1 MKLHEHI
8 RFLFVDRHSY
18 MGAMWWYSEKQWLA
32 LPDDLKPM
40 VAAGFRTLARA
51 TRDAAASRE
60 APALQAFAAAGGV
73 VDVATPDQRAEFRA
87 ATSGL
92 RDWYVRRY
100 GRLWLDRLDAA
111 VAACELK
118 TGDAG

>member
-1 MKLHEHI
+1 
-8 RFLFVDRHSY
+8 
-18 MGAMWWYSEKQWLA
+18 
-32 LPDDLKPM
+32 M
-40 VAAGFRTLARA
+40 VAEGFHTLARA
-51 TRDAAASRE
+51 TREAAASRE
-60 APALQAFAAAGGV
+60 APALRTFAAAGGV
-73 VDVATPDQRAEFRA
+73 VDVATADQRAEFRA

-118 TGDAG
+118 TGGAG

>member
-1 MKLHEHI
+1 MVVLGKRWH
-8 RFLFVDRHSY
+8 
-18 MGAMWWYSEKQWLA
+18 A

-40 VAAGFRTLARA
+40 VVEGFRALALA
-51 TRDAAASRE
+51 TREAAASRE

-73 VDVATPDQRAEFRA
+73 VDVATPAQRAQFRA

-92 RDWYVRRY
+92 REWYVRRY
-100 GRLWLDRLDAA
+100 GPLWLDRLDAA
-111 VAACELK
+111 VAACEQE